1 LQVQLVSPGLK
12 KIQVIKVVR
21 ELTHWDLKEAKAWV
35 DAAPNSAMEVEPALA
50 EGVAD
55 ALRTAGATV
64 EVSGGASAGGD
75 ATAGAGAGA
84 AESVPGAAGAARS
97 VADELEELASLR
109 DRGILTDEEFTAA
122 KTRLLGMS

>member
-1 LQVQLVSPGLK
+1 LNVQLISAGPK

-21 ELTHWDLKEAKAWV
+21 ELTNWGLREAKEWV
-35 DAAPNSAMEVEPALA
+35 DNAPSSAMEVEPALA

-64 EVSGGASAGGD
+64 EVSGDAAPAVSASAQASGS
-75 ATAGAGAGA
+75 AGEA
-84 AESVPGAAGAARS
+84 PS
-97 VADELEELASLR
+97 VADELEKLASLR

-122 KTRLLGMS
+122 KTRLLEMS